1 LEEQTA
7 QSQNLGASNT
17 KADPGQILLD
27 NVTAA
32 WPGADIPTLKKLNC
46 KLEGDNIVVIVG
58 SVGAGKVT
66 KSHA

>member
-7 QSQNLGASNT
+7 KSQNLGATNI
-17 KADPGQILLD
+17 KAEPGQILLD

-32 WPGADIPTLKKLNC
+32 WPGADSPSLKKLNC

-66 KSHA
+66 KSYA